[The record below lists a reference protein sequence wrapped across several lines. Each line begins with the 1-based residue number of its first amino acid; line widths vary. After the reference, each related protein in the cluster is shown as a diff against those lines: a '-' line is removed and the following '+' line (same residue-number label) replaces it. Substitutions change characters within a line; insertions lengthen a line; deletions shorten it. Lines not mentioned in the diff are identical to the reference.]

1 MFTFKWF
8 ITSNFKEEKLD
19 NSFRLQLI
27 LSLGCVHAYLQRHI
41 VDGIWTQEIK
51 KTSNGKCLPRSEIGN
66 AFVRARKLLIR
77 RGRRLKLTGHVSSLS
92 CHAVLF
98 YCSLQWYWCVKI
110 LVTLE
115 TLFLMKSI
123 LQRKHNISVRT

>member
-41 VDGIWTQEIK
+41 VDGIWTQGIK

-66 AFVRARKLLIR
+66 AFVRARKLLVR
-77 RGRRLKLTGHVSSLS
+77 RRATAEADGSRQLIILS
-92 CHAVLF
+92 RGAVLLF
-98 YCSLQWYWCVKI
+98 IAMI
-110 LVTLE
+110 LMRE
-115 TLFLMKSI
+115 
-123 LQRKHNISVRT
+123 NISYTWDIVLNEINTATQTYYTCK